1 MAFIL
6 SSALYIFDASGRSR
20 LRWMASNSHLVVH
33 RPQPMHWFSSTSVAP
48 QPRQREASLRI
59 CSSVK
64 VRRSLEKVLAF
75 AASWPGP

>member
-20 LRWMASNSHLVVH
+20 LRWMASSSRGGAEAAADALVFVDLGG
-33 RPQPMHWFSSTSVAP
+33 TAA
-48 QPRQREASLRI
+48 RQQGHSLRI

-64 VRRSLEKVLAF
+64 VRRSLEEGLGLCSVVA
-75 AASWPGP
+75 GN